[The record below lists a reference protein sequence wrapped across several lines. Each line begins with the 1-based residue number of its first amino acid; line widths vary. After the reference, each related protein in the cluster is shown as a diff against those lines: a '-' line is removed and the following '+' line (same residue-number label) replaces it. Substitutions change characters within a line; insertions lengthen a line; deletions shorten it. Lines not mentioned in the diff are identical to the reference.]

1 MKLSV
6 SSNCGWNS
14 YQALFP
20 KSSSFFYVR
29 MPFNGCFPTANKMTV
44 PSCQY
49 SKRQSNS
56 RAKYKNI
63 QNTTVL
69 RLWNAICFMVKF
81 FLLKK
86 KIMVTQKHKLDLIV
100 MGTVMIPE
108 RLKKLTFSSI
118 AGQAC
123 FFFMWVLCEQFN
135 IWFSSQMKQHCL
147 TIFGLKNNPTCTWS
161 KVECAQ
167 VQEKKIQKH
176 HLNLYTLI
184 SVCIISIQF
193 FHYISW
199 GLQQGEFV

>member
-6 SSNCGWNS
+6 SSCNS

-49 SKRQSNS
+49 SQCQSNS

-69 RLWNAICFMVKF
+69 GLWNTICFMVKF

-108 RLKKLTFSSI
+108 RLKLTFSSI

-135 IWFSSQMKQHCL
+135 IWFSSQMKQCCL
-147 TIFGLKNNPTCTWS
+147 NARCYNLWF
-161 KVECAQ
+161 
-167 VQEKKIQKH
+167 KK
-176 HLNLYTLI
+176 
-184 SVCIISIQF
+184 
-193 FHYISW
+193 
-199 GLQQGEFV
+199 